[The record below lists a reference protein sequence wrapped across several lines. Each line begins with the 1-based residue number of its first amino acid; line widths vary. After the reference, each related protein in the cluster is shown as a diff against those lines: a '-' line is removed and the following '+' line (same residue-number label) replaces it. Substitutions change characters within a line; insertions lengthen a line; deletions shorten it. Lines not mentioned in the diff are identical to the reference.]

1 MADVSEVE
9 LIAGV
14 EARTLTIVP
23 YDPVWP
29 QRFLVERERIS
40 TALTGIRVGVEH
52 IGSTSVPGLAAKD
65 IIDILV
71 TVPDVTA
78 EDEYLGSLL
87 AAGYSLRVREP
98 GHRMVRT
105 VDLDVH
111 IHILQADHANAVAYL
126 EFRDHLRRHAA
137 DRQLYEKTKIE
148 LVKQDWLD
156 MNAYAD
162 AKTEVIAEIR
172 ARAQHI
178 SVEAA
183 RRNCAQK

>member
-1 MADVSEVE
+1 MADVVE
-9 LIAGV
+9 TELVGGV
-14 EARTLTIVP
+14 EARKLTIVP
-23 YDPVWP
+23 YDPAWP
-29 QRFLVERERIS
+29 ERFLVERKRIS
-40 TALTGIRVGVEH
+40 TALSGISVGIWH

-71 TVPDVTA
+71 TVPDITA
-78 EDEYLGSLL
+78 EDDYLSSLL
-87 AAGYSLRVREP
+87 AAGYTLRVREP

-105 VDLDVH
+105 VELDVH
-111 IHILQADHANAVAYL
+111 IHILQAGHANAGAYVD
-126 EFRDHLRRHAA
+126 FRDHLRTHVA
-137 DRQLYEKTKIE
+137 DRELYEKTKVE

-178 SVEAA
+178 SEEAM
-183 RRNCAQK
+183 RSVDR